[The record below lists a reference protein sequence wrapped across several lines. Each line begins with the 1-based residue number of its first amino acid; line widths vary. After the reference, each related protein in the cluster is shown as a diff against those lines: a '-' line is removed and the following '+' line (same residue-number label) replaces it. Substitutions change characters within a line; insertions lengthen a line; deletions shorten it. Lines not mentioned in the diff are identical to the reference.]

1 VDEIVQM
8 RPQFHHIDAAA
19 EVERLSR
26 PRDLAAPR
34 AGEPR
39 AIHMTVKSTADGE
52 EETTDTMAERI
63 RSAQEEPW
71 RRLTYVD
78 EDSGEAWDAF
88 NDYLFVDD
96 SEEAA
101 KLVSGMDNAQYLDA
115 ISAPRDAAR
124 LSRSRTSRKKKGK
137 GGKEGES
144 EGVDDSESS
153 STLTDVEE
161 SGESEDEV

>member
-1 VDEIVQM
+1 M

-26 PRDLAAPR
+26 PRDPAAPR

-88 NDYLFVDD
+88 NDYLFVDEA
-96 SEEAA
+96 EEAA

-124 LSRSRTSRKKKGK
+124 LSRSRTSKKKGK
-137 GGKEGES
+137 DGKDGGEGGE
-144 EGVDDSESS
+144 ESESS
-153 STLTDVEE
+153 STLSDVDE
-161 SGESEDEV
+161 SGESEDDA